1 MAFTIPPRRVA
12 QASLIKVKGKYLFY
26 KIFFWAVGVLLLAW
40 QPAHAEKADRE
51 KPVNVE
57 SDRVTVDDAKQLT
70 VFEGG
75 VVLTQG
81 TMVIRGDRMEVRQDK
96 EGFKHGTVWGKQAYF
111 KQKRD
116 GVDEWIEGWG
126 DRIEYDGRADKV
138 QLFTRAAMKKGEDN
152 VAGDYIS
159 YDAIT
164 EFFQV
169 IGGGAKAASANNP
182 EGRVRTVLQ
191 PKAKEGAA
199 GAAPAPV
206 SPRSLPLKAAEGIAA
221 PRDEPFAPR

>member
-1 MAFTIPPRRVA
+1 M
-12 QASLIKVKGKYLFY
+12 LGL
-26 KIFFWAVGVLLLAW
+26 LLLAW
-40 QPAHAEKADRE
+40 RPAYAEKADRE

-57 SDRVTVDDAKQLT
+57 SDRVTVDDAKQLS
-70 VFEGG
+70 VFEGS

-138 QLFTRAAMKKGEDN
+138 QLFTRAAMKKGDDN

-191 PKAKEGAA
+191 PKAKTAA
-199 GAAPAPV
+199 EPPAA
-206 SPRSLPLKAAEGIAA
+206 SPRSLPLKSAEGISA
-221 PRDEPFAPR
+221 PRDEPVAPR